1 MRQAGVAGPVVI
13 ADAAGTGTTGAEGAD
28 DGGLDALA
36 EELACV
42 LSRMHTFLRR
52 AILPKDMGISQAL
65 ALAALRDLGPQRVTD
80 LAEHGGVR
88 QPTCSALVN
97 SMEAEGWVSRQVD
110 GTDRR
115 AVIVELTAKG
125 REVLRSMIEARSR
138 LLGVY
143 LSQLSVA
150 DRAALLAAMPS
161 LGKLIE
167 LGAES
172 GLV

>member
-1 MRQAGVAGPVVI
+1 MRQAGVLEPEVI
-13 ADAAGTGTTGAEGAD
+13 AEAARTGIAGAEDVDRGD
-28 DGGLDALA
+28 PDALA
-36 EELACV
+36 EELASV
-42 LSRMHTFLRR
+42 LARMHTFLRR
-52 AILPKDMGISQAL
+52 AILPKGMGISQAL
-65 ALAALRDLGPQRVTD
+65 ALAALRDLGSQRVTD

-88 QPTCSALVN
+88 QPTCTALVN

-115 AVIVELTAKG
+115 AVIVELTANG
-125 REVLRSMIEARSR
+125 REVLRSMTEARSR
-138 LLGVY
+138 LLEGY

-150 DRAALLAAMPS
+150 DRAALRAAMPS